1 MADKIL
7 ETIVV
12 EDSVTHDNVTD
23 YYNDDVSGSSE
34 KKQVIDYI
42 LFSFHEE
49 TISGIKDLKRN
60 PNWKKAYYVQ
70 NVPEIMDEIDKGV
83 TIRNLV
89 IVHHAQTFGKINNQE
104 IRLYDRWF
112 NLLTDNLIM
121 LSTSMSVEEIYK
133 EMINNHTSYATNST
147 SEIMQTLVAL
157 HQLINCIEDKGNLYF
172 IGCLEGNHEDS
183 LKALGKFT
191 SKEINIIANTN
202 TSVIYTKS
210 IFNEVN
216 DVECG
221 SILDIPLT
229 IEFVDN
235 KLRPLGKGFV
245 KYNNKTLKLT
255 STSKDLLLRTH
266 ATPVKYIDNNTRKKF
281 LEKNQYN
288 QLFVLQAI
296 HARNSKIFERTYTK
310 LYGKEAYLLYIKQ
323 TDSIIKQYVGS
334 Y

>member
-1 MADKIL
+1 MNRAISL
-7 ETIVV
+7 REHTIKAVKSRMCSHSFSLLNS
-12 EDSVTHDNVTD
+12 SV
-23 YYNDDVSGSSE
+23 
-34 KKQVIDYI
+34 
-42 LFSFHEE
+42 
-49 TISGIKDLKRN
+49 KRVKLMN
-60 PNWKKAYYVQ
+60 CKHRSPR
-70 NVPEIMDEIDKGV
+70 G
-83 TIRNLV
+83 
-89 IVHHAQTFGKINNQE
+89 G
-104 IRLYDRWF
+104 RL
-112 NLLTDNLIM
+112 
-121 LSTSMSVEEIYK
+121 
-133 EMINNHTSYATNST
+133 
-147 SEIMQTLVAL
+147 
-157 HQLINCIEDKGNLYF
+157 CEDK
-172 IGCLEGNHEDS
+172 
-183 LKALGKFT
+183 
-191 SKEINIIANTN
+191 NIIANTN